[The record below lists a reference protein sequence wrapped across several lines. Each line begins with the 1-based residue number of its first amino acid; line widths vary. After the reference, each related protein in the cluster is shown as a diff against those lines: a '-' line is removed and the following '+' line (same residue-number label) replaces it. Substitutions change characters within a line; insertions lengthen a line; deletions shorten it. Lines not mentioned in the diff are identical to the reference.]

1 MSVCRHWAVLGSAAF
16 SPPFVLVT
24 HMVGHG
30 SSWCEP
36 LRELSYRQ
44 YGCSLF
50 KTNAELQSYTGQVR
64 PRDFGHLW
72 VSFVDVRVALASPK
86 RRWQIQT
93 ILTSNFGNK
102 QFWLCDW
109 EPTSSEWNCKS
120 VKFKRPFAEHCSNL
134 QILINFEVLLLPHW
148 LRPCLPECLFLRRM
162 GRSYKMSPKMSQSS
176 TFLRQGSLGV
186 KTTNHR

>member
-1 MSVCRHWAVLGSAAF
+1 MLTGAGCWLNLMVIRSWLSLLPRFAVAGLGNQLWQMKLHHWKYIIWVYDSLWVSYGFMQKSMSVCRHWAVLGSAAF

-44 YGCSLF
+44 YGCSLY

-93 ILTSNFGNK
+93 ILTRSNK
-102 QFWLCDW
+102 QFW
-109 EPTSSEWNCKS
+109 
-120 VKFKRPFAEHCSNL
+120 
-134 QILINFEVLLLPHW
+134 
-148 LRPCLPECLFLRRM
+148 
-162 GRSYKMSPKMSQSS
+162 
-176 TFLRQGSLGV
+176 
-186 KTTNHR
+186 